1 MEMRKIMNEWK
12 RFTEKKMYKR
22 IVLNELASLT
32 EEEVKAF
39 PLSDEEL
46 EILRRWGG
54 LEGEPHF
61 LGIGTM
67 GSAYQ
72 FNDKVLKVT
81 SDSAE
86 ASAAGHIKGLV
97 HPNVY
102 TIREVGLRQSR
113 FKEMPGQRLAIVYD
127 LVSSPKDG
135 GELPDKAAQEVIKSI
150 HNTSEKAK
158 YAQPEN
164 FKELLAK
171 LVETAQQHPEVFNPE
186 EPNNRKKLES
196 LIQIAGF
203 SYQEKNA
210 VTLAMQFMFGFY
222 GKCYDSAEIFVS
234 CMNNKEKEFDYY
246 DQICSGLTFLAA
258 HGIFFG
264 DLKTTNVLREGDR
277 LIIIDVGKSM
287 VRGYY
292 DIKEIK

>member
-1 MEMRKIMNEWK
+1 MKKIINEWK
-12 RFTEKKMYKR
+12 KFTEKKMYKR
-22 IVLNELASLT
+22 IVLNELADLT
-32 EEEVKAF
+32 EEEIKAF

-61 LGIGTM
+61 LGSGTM

-72 FNDKVLKVT
+72 FNDKVLKIT

-113 FKEMPGQRLAIVYD
+113 FKEMPNQRLAIVYD

-158 YAQPEN
+158 YAHPEN
-164 FKELLAK
+164 FKELIQK
-171 LVETAQQHPEVFNPE
+171 LLDAAQQNSEVFDPE
-186 EPNNRKKLES
+186 NPNNKKKLEI
-196 LIQIAGF
+196 LVQKAGF
-203 SYQEKNA
+203 NYQEKNA
-210 VTLAMQFMFGFY
+210 VMLAVQFILGFY
-222 GKCYDSAEIFVS
+222 GKCFDSVENFIS
-234 CMNNKEKEFDYY
+234 CVNNKQKEFDYY
-246 DQICSGLTFLAA
+246 DQICSGLTFLAE

-264 DLKTTNVLREGDR
+264 DLKTTNVLREDDR

-292 DIKEIK
+292 EIQEIK